1 MRKNRFITFCIMI
14 ILILSSSNFSISLS
28 YNYVIAGSPSSGD
41 IPPPSGEGPDTGG
54 GSASGGLYLNYRIPL
69 IFRSGPFAPS
79 LIAITSL
86 QNGTPVI
93 FDFESTQ
100 HANNTAEIGLGET
113 LILDPTIET
122 NMENGSLIQSFTPLQ
137 INVYHSFSNSSYDD
151 TFSYAVLVMSMWGK
165 KYQSPY
171 DNVKAKIIAGYNLT
185 EVDVI
190 SSEGVI
196 ENYDIPV
203 IGQDIDV
210 DVSNGTR
217 IEASGPIGVVYYS
230 LSEVSG
236 SFAYTGIPSYLWGK
250 EYFIYPSPSTGSIP
264 ALEGEMEIAITSN
277 NEGEN
282 LIATTNLA
290 NAHIVP
296 ITENSSVRLSNDI
309 LGLTEYYKQVSSFY
323 VNISLTVLYNYTYNG
338 VNHLSSIQY
347 IAVEKMRWAELFFS
361 SLDYE
366 NVMLESVVL
375 TDNTPIIPLF
385 LYDGDL
391 YFDEANYT
399 TKNEGSY
406 FTYFAN
412 NSFGILGNGSFY
424 SYMLTPLP
432 ESEIW
437 NSSAHILY
445 PLNLYS
451 YFDNTSTYFPSWY
464 RFPNIN
470 VREVII
476 SPSKPTEFRR
486 LQLDIMVQNNGTI
499 PSAPF
504 WVTVYVNDTLRIHTM
519 LDGLDINQS
528 IPVIFEEFQ
537 SFGLK
542 ILNVSIFTDSQ
553 SQIFELLEFD
563 NALEFFV
570 QIHRNW
576 NIIYTAIAIGVVVI
590 GSVSYWIIR
599 RIRKRRKRSRTRFD
613 VILSE
618 IEV

>member
-1 MRKNRFITFCIMI
+1 MRNNRIIPFFII
-14 ILILSSSNFSISLS
+14 IVLLLSSSNFSISLS
-28 YNYVIAGSPSSGD
+28 YDYVIAGSPSSGD

-54 GSASGGLYLNYRIPL
+54 GSASGGLYLNYRLPL
-69 IFRSGPFAPS
+69 VFRSGPFAPS
-79 LIAITSL
+79 LISITSL
-86 QNGTPVI
+86 QNGTPII

-100 HANNTAEIGLGET
+100 YENNTAEIGLGET
-113 LILDPTIET
+113 IILDPTVET
-122 NMENGSLIQSFTPLQ
+122 NIENGSLIQSFTPLQ
-137 INVYHSFSNSSYDD
+137 INVYHRFSNSSFDD
-151 TFSYAVLVMSMWGK
+151 SFSYSVLVMSMWGR

-190 SSEGVI
+190 SPEGDI

-203 IGQDIDV
+203 IGQDLDI

-250 EYFIYPSPSTGSIP
+250 EYLVYPPPESGSIP
-264 ALEGEMEIAITSN
+264 SLQGEMEIAITSN

-282 LIATTNLA
+282 LIVTTNLA
-290 NAHIVP
+290 NAYIVP
-296 ITENSSVRLSNDI
+296 IEMNSSVRLSNDL
-309 LGLTEYYKQVSSFY
+309 LGLSEYYKQVTSSY
-323 VNISLTVLYNYTYNG
+323 VNVSLTVMYNYEYNG
-338 VNHLSSIQY
+338 VNHLSAIQY
-347 IAVEKMRWAELFFS
+347 IAVEKMKWAELFFS

-366 NVMLESVVL
+366 NVTLESVVL
-375 TDNTPIIPLF
+375 TDNTPVIPLF
-385 LYDGDL
+385 YYDGDL
-391 YFDEANYT
+391 YFDEGSFA
-399 TKNEGSY
+399 TKNKGSY
-406 FTYFAN
+406 FTYYAN
-412 NSFGILGNGSFY
+412 DSFGIFGDGSFF
-424 SYMLTPLP
+424 SYMLTSLP
-432 ESEIW
+432 EAEIW

-470 VREVII
+470 IKEVIQ
-476 SPSKPTEFRR
+476 SPSNATEFRR

-519 LDGLDINQS
+519 IDGLDINET

-542 ILNVSIFTDSQ
+542 ILNVSIFTDSR

-570 QIHRNW
+570 RIYRNW
-576 NIIYTAIAIGVVVI
+576 NIIYTSVAIGVLVI
-590 GSVSYWIIR
+590 GFVSYRIIK
-599 RIRKRRKRSRTRFD
+599 RIRKQRKRSKTRFD